1 MNMIAITL
9 LITVVKTKLDSR
21 YDATDIRC
29 IMQHKQLFK
38 KNTNTHYYF
47 TNYYS
52 YTQPMTD

>member
-1 MNMIAITL
+1 MIAITL

-21 YDATDIRC
+21 YDAIDIRC

-52 YTQPMTD
+52 YTQPMIG